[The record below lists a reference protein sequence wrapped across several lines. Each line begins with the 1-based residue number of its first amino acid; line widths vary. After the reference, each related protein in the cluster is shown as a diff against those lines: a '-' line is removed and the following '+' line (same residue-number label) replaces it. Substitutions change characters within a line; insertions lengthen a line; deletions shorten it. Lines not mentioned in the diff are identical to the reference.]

1 MADFSPLSAE
11 LKIRLTEQQKRD
23 LEAVAAHIGA
33 QPAQLARMAIVHY
46 LADYP
51 AQTGGAAHGR

>member
-33 QPAQLARMAIVHY
+33 QPAQLARMAIVRY

-51 AQTGGAAHGR
+51 AQTGAAAHGR